1 MAKFTSYITAFL
13 LLAFILHPIADL
25 KAQQRSDYRKLSI
38 QERRPAL
45 FFDFIV
51 LPGNSDENVNFV
63 SIYSF
68 SNRYLPFKK
77 TNPADSLASDKAFF
91 SPLNIN
97 MEVFRA
103 TEKQLSKKDKD
114 ISVKGL
120 EPIDRSFSKDT
131 AFAETYEISQS
142 ELTFLQGNVGVSL
155 TPGIYSYVL
164 QLTRGE
170 RSEPK
175 MSKVRTVRIKSY
187 RDMKTGNILLGE
199 SVKNGSSQ
207 THFDLM
213 SMGKN
218 VKYGNDF
225 YALAYLPNYK
235 QGFTYTAKVTA
246 LKANKGDTSNI
257 KSVYS
262 QRIAPEDIRT
272 DIKPELISESKP
284 KNRLQLKSTA
294 DGYAYALIKIPNS
307 TFPNELY
314 KLQIDAEDSNQ
325 PAAQTIFQ
333 SMWIDMPRSLLS
345 LDFAT
350 QMLRYIVD
358 EQTIDRLSDGS
369 KAQREEKFRAF
380 WKEKDPT
387 PKTEYN
393 ELMAE
398 YYRRIDY
405 AYQNFTTNNSAGF
418 DSDQGR
424 VYITHGAPKNI
435 ERKFPANGS
444 TVEVWT
450 YPNKQYVFKATSGF
464 GDFKLISK

>member
-13 LLAFILHPIADL
+13 LLAFILDPVADL

-38 QERRPAL
+38 QEQRPAL

-51 LPGNSDENVNFV
+51 LPGNSDESVNFV
-63 SIYSF
+63 SVYSF

-77 TNPADSLASDKAFF
+77 ANPADSLASNKAFF
-91 SPLNIN
+91 SPVNIN
-97 MEVFRA
+97 MEVFKA
-103 TEKQLSKKDKD
+103 SKEQLSKKNKD

-120 EPIDRSFSKDT
+120 EPINRSFSRDT

-142 ELTFLQGNVGVSL
+142 ELAFLQGNVGVSL

-175 MSKVRTVRIKSY
+175 MSKARTVRIESY
-187 RDMKTGNILLGE
+187 REMEVGNILLGE
-199 SVKNGSSQ
+199 SVKNGDSQ
-207 THFDLM
+207 THFNLM
-213 SMGKN
+213 SMGNN
-218 VKYGNDF
+218 VKYGSDF

-235 QGFTYTAKVTA
+235 KSATYTAKVTA
-246 LKANKGDTSNI
+246 LKANKSDTS
-257 KSVYS
+257 KMRSVYS
-262 QRIAPEDIRT
+262 QQITPEDIRT
-272 DIKPELISESKP
+272 DIKPALISEGSP
-284 KNRLQLKSTA
+284 QNTLQLKPTA
-294 DGYAYALIKIPNS
+294 NGYTYALIEVPNS

-314 KLQIDAEDSNQ
+314 KLEINAAGSKQ

-350 QMLRYIVD
+350 KMLRYIVD
-358 EQTIDRLSDGS
+358 SQTIDRLSDGS
-369 KAQREEKFRAF
+369 KAQREEKFRSF

-424 VYITHGAPKNI
+424 VYITHGAPKDI

-450 YPNKQYVFKATSGF
+450 YPSKKFVFKATSGF